1 MIGFRP
7 DERSVMTYVAAYY
20 HAFAGMGKAEEAAR
34 RVEAVL
40 QMDKE
45 FQQMIHE
52 YETRASSVCLMR
64 GHIHSFVVVFSP
76 PPYRS
81 SKS

>member
-1 MIGFRP
+1 MVGFRP

-40 QMDKE
+40 MMDKE
-45 FQQMIHE
+45 FQQMTAE
-52 YETRASSVCLMR
+52 YETRASNVCAR
-64 GHIHSFVVVFSP
+64 IPEWRACHWSIQHP
-76 PPYRS
+76 PTR
-81 SKS
+81 